1 MPRKLRHRLR
11 QERSRELTDDIHDR
25 LFAQHGLPRSEF
37 GKLVRYILERWEGLT
52 VFLNDPL
59 VPLDNNA
66 AERALR
72 GPVIRRKNHYGSRS
86 QRGTKVVGIL
96 YSLCET
102 AKLHGIDPR
111 AYLLTA
117 VKAAIHE
124 PGAITMPEDLLNDV
138 AS

>member
-1 MPRKLRHRLR
+1 M
-11 QERSRELTDDIHDR
+11 
-25 LFAQHGLPRSEF
+25 
-37 GKLVRYILERWEGLT
+37 
-52 VFLNDPL
+52 FLDDPL

-72 GPVIRRKNHYGSRS
+72 GPVLGRKNHYGSRS
-86 QRGTKVVGIL
+86 QRGTEVAAIL

-102 AKLHGIDPR
+102 AKIHGIDPR

-124 PGAITMPEDLLNDV
+124 PGTVTMPEDLLHHA